1 MGGKEGGGGTLPG
14 LLPFS
19 ASPRPGVGPRRSGAF
34 PDFPGGGAAAGVE
47 SGSLSHRRRR
57 GRLWAHRGRGMVA
70 APQTCPGGLRRLS
83 GSLPRSPSVFATCLT
98 SLWLSPAPPSVSV
111 SPSLLLS
118 LSPGTLKVGVGA
130 QGRDFGRTQ
139 APPEWIVNPGCEK
152 WLWGEASSLPSLIFS
167 AYPASW

>member
-1 MGGKEGGGGTLPG
+1 
-14 LLPFS
+14 
-19 ASPRPGVGPRRSGAF
+19 
-34 PDFPGGGAAAGVE
+34 
-47 SGSLSHRRRR
+47 
-57 GRLWAHRGRGMVA
+57 MVA

-98 SLWLSPAPPSVSV
+98 

-167 AYPASW
+167 AYPASS